1 MAGKGAAPKAGE
13 AFDASRY
20 ERPGLTMDEI
30 EEIKEAFDLFDS
42 DGSGTIDPKELTA
55 AMVQLGFDAKNQTI
69 YQMVEDLDSD
79 GSGAIDFDEFLDMMT
94 ARLTDKDSREEIDK
108 IFNLFDTEKKGNIS
122 VKDLKRMACSIFSA
136 FLGVL
141 RSRFSML
148 FTSRKSKRSWYG
160 MSRAQRTW
168 PMAMREPLV
177 KWAWRW

>member
-1 MAGKGAAPKAGE
+1 MAGKGAAAPKGGE

-108 IFNLFDTEKKGNIS
+108 IFNLFDSEKKGKLS
-122 VKDLKRMACSIFSA
+122 VKDLKRMAKELGETMTDDELNELIERGDSDGDGLVTRDDFYNIMTKKA
-136 FLGVL
+136 F
-141 RSRFSML
+141 
-148 FTSRKSKRSWYG
+148 
-160 MSRAQRTW
+160 A
-168 PMAMREPLV
+168 
-177 KWAWRW
+177 

>member
-108 IFNLFDTEKKGNIS
+108 IFNLFDSEKKGKLS
-122 VKDLKRMACSIFSA
+122 VKDLKRMAKELGETMTDDELNELIERGDSDGDGLVTRDDFYNIMTKKA
-136 FLGVL
+136 F
-141 RSRFSML
+141 
-148 FTSRKSKRSWYG
+148 
-160 MSRAQRTW
+160 A
-168 PMAMREPLV
+168 
-177 KWAWRW
+177 